1 MPDSPRLPSPPRIAV
16 SVTRDRTLESRA
28 TGGFVNVRRV
38 DVVTRYADGSVS
50 EPFSYDVVERRSID
64 AVAIVA
70 YSGRPGAHAEVYL
83 RSAARVPILLRD
95 GFDLEAGNM
104 WEIPAGMIEPDEDPR
119 AGAARELEEELGF
132 TVQPAAL
139 ESLGAWVWP
148 VPGAIAERHFYFC
161 VDVGALPRRTPTEDG
176 SPLER
181 HAAIVKLPVSE
192 ILSFC
197 RDGQIRDAKTEL
209 ALRRFAER
217 A

>member
-1 MPDSPRLPSPPRIAV
+1 
-16 SVTRDRTLESRA
+16 
-28 TGGFVNVRRV
+28 
-38 DVVTRYADGSVS
+38 
-50 EPFSYDVVERRSID
+50 
-64 AVAIVA
+64 
-70 YSGRPGAHAEVYL
+70 
-83 RSAARVPILLRD
+83 
-95 GFDLEAGNM
+95 
-104 WEIPAGMIEPDEDPR
+104 
-119 AGAARELEEELGF
+119 
-132 TVQPAAL
+132 VQPAAL

-217 A
+217 ARWALRVAKAEERVARADRASRCSRSGRRTARSFSRAASLA